1 MRRISNKQIVIWG
14 KKSVGFF
21 LFIVCSV
28 SIYREVGSNQ
38 NLASYGSQI
47 QNQLQNISIFNWL
60 VLLLLMLLNF
70 FIESIKWKVVLKAET
85 EISLKSAMKSVFVG
99 QAFAFYTPN
108 RIGEYVGRTLMLETG
123 NKMWAVGKMA
133 WSSYAQLIVTIIVGS
148 FALFVNPPFLPW
160 LKWASPLLMILVL
173 IVYFNQITFSGWL
186 KSFNFLQ
193 IEIDIKKKLLIYS
206 FLRYAVFLLQYSWA
220 VHILNIPIPYPA
232 LWAAIA
238 AMFLFLSVLPTIS
251 ITELVIRGQIIL
263 LLLSPWSQNSLL
275 LISLSTLIWA
285 VNFLLPAIIGAI
297 LLLGFRLK
305 Q

>member
-1 MRRISNKQIVIWG
+1 MMRIPKKQFITWG

-28 SIYREVGSNQ
+28 AIYREVGSNQ
-38 NLASYGSQI
+38 NLATYGSQI
-47 QNQLQNISIFNWL
+47 QDQLQNISIFNWL
-60 VLLLLMLLNF
+60 ILLLLMLLNF
-70 FIESIKWKVVLKAET
+70 IIESIKWKVVLKSET
-85 EISLKSAMKSVFVG
+85 EITLQSAVKSVFVG

-123 NKMWAVGKMA
+123 NKMLAVGKMA
-133 WSSYAQLIVTIIVGS
+133 WSSYAQLIVTIVVGS

-160 LKWASPLLMILVL
+160 LKWVSPFLMILVL
-173 IVYFNQITFSGWL
+173 IIYFNQITFSGWL

-193 IEIDIKKKLLIYS
+193 IEMTTKKKLLIYS
-206 FLRYAVFLLQYSWA
+206 FLRYAVFMLQYSWA

-263 LLLSPWSQNSLL
+263 LLLSPWSHNSLL
-275 LISLSTLIWA
+275 LISLSTIIWA
-285 VNFLLPAIIGAI
+285 VNFLLPAIIGAL